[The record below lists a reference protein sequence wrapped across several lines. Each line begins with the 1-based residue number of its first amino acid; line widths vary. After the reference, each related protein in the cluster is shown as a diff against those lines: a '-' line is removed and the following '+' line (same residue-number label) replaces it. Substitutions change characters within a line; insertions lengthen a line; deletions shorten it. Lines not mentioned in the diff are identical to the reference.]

1 MIFVETE
8 LPGAYL
14 IELERREDQRG
25 YFARAWCEREFA
37 VHGLETRFVQVN
49 LGHNLRRGTVRGMH
63 FQRAPYAEVKL
74 VRCTRGALYD
84 VIIDLRPESPTY
96 RRWIGVELSAANG
109 RALYVPRGFAHGYQ
123 TLEDNTDL
131 MYQTSE
137 FYVAEAA
144 RGVRYNDPAF
154 GIAWPLAVSLVSE
167 ADANWQEYQ

>member
-1 MIFVETE
+1 MKFTETE

-25 YFARAWCEREFA
+25 YFARTWCEREFA
-37 VHGLETRFVQVN
+37 AHGLETRFVQVN
-49 LGHNLRRGTVRGMH
+49 LAHNPRRGTLRGLH
-63 FQRAPYAEVKL
+63 FQLEPYAEVKV

-84 VIIDLRPESPTY
+84 VIVDLRPESPTCG
-96 RRWIGVELSAANG
+96 RWIGVELSAANG

-123 TLEDNTDL
+123 TLEDDTDL

-154 GIAWPLAVSLVSE
+154 GIAWPLPVRVISE
-167 ADANWQEYQ
+167 ADASWPDF